1 MLLTK
6 IVRLESV
13 NLRKNVKNNRLSQRK
28 QKNYKGSQNRKRKNK
43 LCFKQEK
50 ISQMM
55 MVQIKEARDKMVE
68 EEMEAVQIVEM
79 DKE

>member
-6 IVRLESV
+6 IVRLENV
-13 NLRKNVKNNRLSQRK
+13 NLRKSVKNNRLSQKK
-28 QKNYKGSQNRKRKNK
+28 QRNYKDLRNRKRKNK

-55 MVQIKEARDKMVE
+55 MVQIKEDQDKVE
-68 EEMEAVQIVEM
+68 VVQIVGM